1 MQKDIAEMRKEL
13 ISNSKRS
20 KNLISI
26 IFRSFITI
34 VAIAYTIM
42 PVDVIPDAVPFFGG
56 LDDSGLWLANISM
69 YIKEIKKNKKHIESI
84 VKELG
89 ELVE

>member
-1 MQKDIAEMRKEL
+1 MRKEL
-13 ISNSKRS
+13 IGNSKGS

-34 VAIAYTIM
+34 VAIVYTIM

-69 YIKEIKKNKKHIESI
+69 YINEIKKNKKYIENI